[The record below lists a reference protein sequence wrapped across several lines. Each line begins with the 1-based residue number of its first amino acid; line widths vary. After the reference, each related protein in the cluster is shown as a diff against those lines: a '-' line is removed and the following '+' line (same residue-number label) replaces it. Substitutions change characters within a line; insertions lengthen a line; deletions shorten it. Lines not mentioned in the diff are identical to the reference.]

1 MTTTPT
7 DHLPGAPGSPEY
19 NERKAHEWAREA
31 GGHFHYDVGTIEDI
45 DDALEEGRVLQLRQQ
60 LQIVREETERM
71 FNFMVDKGVKPTI
84 AATDA
89 CNLMSKAAGCLDSGS
104 RVRTLFRDMLEH
116 IHRVAKAEAT
126 RDGRKGGRQR

>member
-1 MTTTPT
+1 MTTTPN
-7 DHLPGAPGSPEY
+7 L
-19 NERKAHEWAREA
+19 N
-31 GGHFHYDVGTIEDI
+31 DI

-60 LQIVREETERM
+60 LKIVREEMGRT
-71 FNFMVDKGVKPTI
+71 FDFLVDKGVKPTI

-104 RVRTLFRDMLEH
+104 RVRKLFRDMLEH
-116 IHRVAKAEAT
+116 IHRVAKSEAT